1 MKARIIDTAFV
12 GYPAQNMARSR
23 AFYEGIL
30 GLTVAQEFAEGW
42 VEYQVGSTTLSLG
55 SMESWKSAQKV
66 GPGIAFE
73 VDNFNDF
80 IEHLKNNNV
89 NFTMEPVVMESCSM
103 AVITDPDGNLITIH
117 SLAPSRRNS

>member
-1 MKARIIDTAFV
+1 MKVRIIDTAFV

-30 GLTVAQEFAEGW
+30 GFNFAQ
-42 VEYQVGSTTLSLG
+42 
-55 SMESWKSAQKV
+55 
-66 GPGIAFE
+66 
-73 VDNFNDF
+73 
-80 IEHLKNNNV
+80 
-89 NFTMEPVVMESCSM
+89 EPVVMESCSM